1 MSSLFRRGPKKQKN
15 GKKLAKEVPIGPSRQ
30 NTTLGTSSKPAKKST
45 TMPNKV
51 EEGDDVKEVLH
62 LFNKLEELVVDG
74 DPRVKQALE
83 QKPGSFKLF
92 FLRLI
97 KILFLV

>member
-15 GKKLAKEVPIGPSRQ
+15 GKKLAKEVPIMPSRQ

-45 TMPNKV
+45 NLANKP

-83 QKPGSFKLF
+83 QKPG
-92 FLRLI
+92 
-97 KILFLV
+97 